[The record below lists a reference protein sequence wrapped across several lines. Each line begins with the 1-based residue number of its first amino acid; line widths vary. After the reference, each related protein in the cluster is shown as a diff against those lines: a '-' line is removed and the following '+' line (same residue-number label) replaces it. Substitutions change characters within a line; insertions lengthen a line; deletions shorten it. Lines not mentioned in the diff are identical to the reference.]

1 MDGGGFEQIRVSSE
15 GGVATVT
22 LDRPDR
28 YNALGTRIVAELR
41 QALEEIEGSGATRV
55 LILTGSGDKAF
66 CSGADL
72 KERAGMDADERWAH
86 NRSMV
91 ALAEALARLQIPTIA
106 ALNGLAFG
114 GGLEISLACDFR
126 LAAEGARFALP
137 EVGLGIIPGA
147 GGTQRL
153 PRLIGPTRAK
163 EMILTGRRI
172 NAGRALEIG
181 LVSEVVPA
189 ESLMETS
196 RALAEEIA
204 ANSPLAL
211 AYAKA
216 AVDLASETTIEQGLR
231 YETSAIRTTLASE
244 DYRIGLAAFAE
255 KKPPEFPPLSAR
267 RIT

>member
-1 MDGGGFEQIRVSSE
+1 MDGRNYEQIGVSSE

-22 LDRPDR
+22 LDRPER
-28 YNALGTRIVAELR
+28 HNALGVRIVGEL
-41 QALEEIEGSGATRV
+41 QEALEKIEGSGEVRAV
-55 LILTGSGDKAF
+55 ILTGAGDKAF

-91 ALAEALARLQIPTIA
+91 ALAEHLARLQVPTIA

-114 GGLEISLACDFR
+114 GGLEIALACDFR

-153 PRLIGPTRAK
+153 PRLVGPTRAK

-181 LVSEVVPA
+181 LVSEVVPT
-189 ESLMETS
+189 ESLMEAA
-196 RALAEEIA
+196 RALAGEIA

-216 AVDLASETTIEQGLR
+216 AVDLAAETTLEQGLR
-231 YETSAIRTTLASE
+231 YETAAIRATLASE
-244 DYRIGLAAFAE
+244 DYRIGLKAFAE
-255 KKPPEFPPLSAR
+255 KTSPEFPPLSAR
-267 RIT
+267 QIT